1 MTAPEIHA
9 NKKYSEK
16 SDVFSA
22 GALLYYLVAGRVPFD
37 GNSDEEIKSNVLE
50 QEADLQYSPW
60 GVIS

>member
-1 MTAPEIHA
+1 MKVKVQKKKFATKKRRLIVKIHA

-37 GNSDEEIKSNVLE
+37 GNSDEEIKTNV
-50 QEADLQYSPW
+50 
-60 GVIS
+60 